1 MARCCSVDTGSTQA
15 CCSDRREPRR
25 EGGFCSG
32 SEDDGSGGWPFPF
45 DSSLFLSFDRA
56 PPVRP
61 FDVLGLLFARLGIDG
76 SADPGD
82 SAAAVVA
89 VATAAIVVEEVVAEE
104 TGRDAVEAIEARGV
118 VLGSGEGIGRVL
130 SAGSSSMRSFSL
142 RARVSRATDSDIGRG
157 TTSACHV
164 RKLRDDD
171 ERESGTFKKLER
183 RVLRCDR
190 CWVGNSA
197 GR

>member
-1 MARCCSVDTGSTQA
+1 MARCCSVDTGSTQP

-25 EGGFCSG
+25 EWGFCSG
-32 SEDDGSGGWPFPF
+32 SEDDGGGGCPFPF

-61 FDVLGLLFARLGIDG
+61 FDVLGLLFARLGVDG

-82 SAAAVVA
+82 SAVAVVA
-89 VATAAIVVEEVVAEE
+89 AAAIVVEEVVSEE
-104 TGRDAVEAIEARGV
+104 TGRDTAEARGV
-118 VLGSGEGIGRVL
+118 GLGSGEGIGRVL

-142 RARVSRATDSDIGRG
+142 RARVSRAADSGIGRG
-157 TTSACHV
+157 TTSADHL
-164 RKLRDDD
+164 RKTRDDD
-171 ERESGTFKKLER
+171 ERGSGTFKKLER
-183 RVLRCDR
+183 RVLSCDS

-197 GR
+197 GK

>member
-1 MARCCSVDTGSTQA
+1 VDTGSTQP

-25 EGGFCSG
+25 EWGFCSG
-32 SEDDGSGGWPFPF
+32 SEDDGGGGCPFPF
-45 DSSLFLSFDRA
+45 DCSLFLSFDRA

-61 FDVLGLLFARLGIDG
+61 FVVLGLLFVRLGVDG

-89 VATAAIVVEEVVAEE
+89 AAAIVVEDVVAEE
-104 TGRDAVEAIEARGV
+104 TGRDAAEARGV
-118 VLGSGEGIGRVL
+118 GLGRGEGIGRVL

-157 TTSACHV
+157 TTSAYHV
-164 RKLRDDD
+164 RKIRDDD
-171 ERESGTFKKLER
+171 EEQVVPSRN
-183 RVLRCDR
+183 LR
-190 CWVGNSA
+190 GEF
-197 GR
+197 

>member
-1 MARCCSVDTGSTQA
+1 VDTGSTQL

-25 EGGFCSG
+25 EWGFCSG
-32 SEDDGSGGWPFPF
+32 SEDDGGGGCPFPF

-61 FDVLGLLFARLGIDG
+61 FDVLGLLFVRLGVDG

-82 SAAAVVA
+82 SAAAVIA
-89 VATAAIVVEEVVAEE
+89 AAIVVGDVVAEE
-104 TGRDAVEAIEARGV
+104 TGWDAAEARGV
-118 VLGSGEGIGRVL
+118 GLGSGEEIGRVL

-142 RARVSRATDSDIGRG
+142 RARVSRATDSGIGRG
-157 TTSACHV
+157 TTSAYHV
-164 RKLRDDD
+164 RKIRDDD
-171 ERESGTFKKLER
+171 ERGSGTFKKLER
-183 RVLRCDR
+183 RVLSCDS

>member
-1 MARCCSVDTGSTQA
+1 MDTGSTQA

-25 EGGFCSG
+25 EWIFCSG
-32 SEDDGSGGWPFPF
+32 SEDDGSGVCPFPF
-45 DSSLFLSFDRA
+45 VCSLFLSFDRA

-61 FDVLGLLFARLGIDG
+61 FDVLGLLFVRLGIDG
-76 SADPGD
+76 NADPGD

-89 VATAAIVVEEVVAEE
+89 AAAIVVEDVVSEE
-104 TGRDAVEAIEARGV
+104 TGRDTAEARGV
-118 VLGSGEGIGRVL
+118 GLGSGEGIGRVL

-142 RARVSRATDSDIGRG
+142 RARVSRATDSGIGRG
-157 TTSACHV
+157 TTSAYQV
-164 RKLRDDD
+164 RKARDDD

-183 RVLRCDR
+183 RVLSCDS

-197 GR
+197 GK

>member
-1 MARCCSVDTGSTQA
+1 MARCWSVDIGSTQP
-15 CCSDRREPRR
+15 CCSERREPRR
-25 EGGFCSG
+25 EWGFCSG
-32 SEDDGSGGWPFPF
+32 SEDDGSGGCPFPF
-45 DSSLFLSFDRA
+45 VSSLFLSFDRA

-82 SAAAVVA
+82 SATAVVA
-89 VATAAIVVEEVVAEE
+89 AAIVVEDVVGEE
-104 TGRDAVEAIEARGV
+104 TGRDAEETRGV
-118 VLGSGEGIGRVL
+118 GLGSGEGIGRVL

-142 RARVSRATDSDIGRG
+142 RARVSRAAESDIGRG
-157 TTSACHV
+157 TTSAYPY
-164 RKLRDDD
+164 KKIRDDD
-171 ERESGTFKKLER
+171 ERGNGTFKELER
-183 RVLRCDR
+183 RVLSCDS

>member
-1 MARCCSVDTGSTQA
+1 VDTGSTQA

-25 EGGFCSG
+25 EWIFCSG
-32 SEDDGSGGWPFPF
+32 SEDDGSGVCPFPF
-45 DSSLFLSFDRA
+45 VSSLFLSFDRA

-61 FDVLGLLFARLGIDG
+61 FDVLGLLFVRLGIDG

-82 SAAAVVA
+82 SAAAAVTVA
-89 VATAAIVVEEVVAEE
+89 AAAAAIVVEDVVAEE
-104 TGRDAVEAIEARGV
+104 TGRDAEEARGV
-118 VLGSGEGIGRVL
+118 GLGSGDGMGRVL

-157 TTSACHV
+157 TTSAYHI
-164 RKLRDDD
+164 RKIRDDD
-171 ERESGTFKKLER
+171 KRGSGTFKKLER
-183 RVLRCDR
+183 RVLSCDS
-190 CWVGNSA
+190 CWVGISA